1 METKLNKIA
10 VPFTQ
15 VPNGLLYDPNI
26 SFKAKGI
33 WAYMSAKPEGWKFS
47 ADRIADETK
56 EERKAILAGLKE
68 LSEAGYITA
77 KKKGDGRIEYTLH
90 WEVVSTSM
98 SEPELENL
106 EPSSSAK
113 PNEPKTPEM
122 VRTSVSLAYKP
133 SSRPKRADYSSD
145 EEYEEA
151 FYKWNSK

>member
-47 ADRIADETK
+47 ADRIANETK

-90 WEVVSTSM
+90 WEVVKTSM
-98 SEPELENL
+98 PEPELENL

-113 PNEPKTPEM
+113 PNEPI
-122 VRTSVSLAYKP
+122 LDI
-133 SSRPKRADYSSD
+133 SSMKMRPKRADYSSD
-145 EEYEEA
+145 EEYEKA

>member
-56 EERKAILAGLKE
+56 EERKAILSGLKE

-90 WEVVSTSM
+90 WEVVRTSM

-106 EPSSSAK
+106 KPLSSAE
-113 PNEPKTPEM
+113 PNEPI
-122 VRTSVSLAYKP
+122 VDI
-133 SSRPKRADYSSD
+133 SSMKMRPKRADYSSD
-145 EEYEEA
+145 EEYEKA

>member
-47 ADRIADETK
+47 ADRIANETK

-98 SEPELENL
+98 SEPEP
-106 EPSSSAK
+106 EPTEE
-113 PNEPKTPEM
+113 PETEPKKYEPI
-122 VRTSVSLAYKP
+122 VDI
-133 SSRPKRADYSSD
+133 SSMKMRPKRADYSSD
-145 EEYEEA
+145 EEYEKA

>member
-47 ADRIADETK
+47 ADRIANETK

-90 WEVVSTSM
+90 WEVVKTSM
-98 SEPELENL
+98 PEPELENL

-113 PNEPKTPEM
+113 PNEPI
-122 VRTSVSLAYKP
+122 LDI
-133 SSRPKRADYSSD
+133 SSMKMRPKRADYSSD
-145 EEYEEA
+145 EEYEKE

>member
-56 EERKAILAGLKE
+56 EERKAILSGLKE

-90 WEVVSTSM
+90 WEVAKTSM

-113 PNEPKTPEM
+113 PNEPILDI
-122 VRTSVSLAYKP
+122 SSLKM
-133 SSRPKRADYSSD
+133 RPKRADYSSD
-145 EEYEEA
+145 EEYEKA

>member
-90 WEVVSTSM
+90 WEVVRTSM

-113 PNEPKTPEM
+113 PNEPI
-122 VRTSVSLAYKP
+122 VDI
-133 SSRPKRADYSSD
+133 SSMKMRPKRADYSSD
-145 EEYEEA
+145 EEYEKA

>member
-33 WAYMSAKPEGWKFS
+33 WAYMSAKPEGWQFS
-47 ADRIADETK
+47 ADRIAEETK

-68 LSEAGYITA
+68 LSDAGYITA

-90 WEVVSTSM
+90 WEV
-98 SEPELENL
+98 
-106 EPSSSAK
+106 A
-113 PNEPKTPEM
+113 
-122 VRTSVSLAYKP
+122 RTSVSGPEPTEEPEPEPEPILDTTSMKIRP
-133 SSRPKRADYSSD
+133 NSRPMRKNYESD
-145 EEYEEA
+145 EQYEEA
-151 FYKWNSK
+151 FYKWNSLRYNEVV

>member
-47 ADRIADETK
+47 ADRIANETK

-90 WEVVSTSM
+90 WEVVRTSM

-106 EPSSSAK
+106 EPSSNAK
-113 PNEPKTPEM
+113 PNEPI
-122 VRTSVSLAYKP
+122 LDI
-133 SSRPKRADYSSD
+133 SSMKMRPKRTDYSSD
-145 EEYEEA
+145 EEYEKA